1 MTDKKTEELIA
12 YALKRV
18 DRQIEDAFLGPF
30 GASLTEGSP
39 SEEIMQCL
47 AKSAEKFQ
55 RDDNNTIRIYAS
67 ACLALL
73 GRAWKAEAALDEE
86 KALRIQANEDIRRL
100 VLRAEQAERDC
111 DIFDRVHCEDSLD
124 KQFKF
129 CYSCKKPLIVH

>member
-73 GRAWKAEAALDEE
+73 GRAWKAEAELDAFKQATEGMSE
-86 KALRIQANEDIRRL
+86 KLQVLADWLDIQEPLHPEWCGGHDVQDDLRKLAKVLSKGDEDD
-100 VLRAEQAERDC
+100 E
-111 DIFDRVHCEDSLD
+111 
-124 KQFKF
+124 
-129 CYSCKKPLIVH
+129 